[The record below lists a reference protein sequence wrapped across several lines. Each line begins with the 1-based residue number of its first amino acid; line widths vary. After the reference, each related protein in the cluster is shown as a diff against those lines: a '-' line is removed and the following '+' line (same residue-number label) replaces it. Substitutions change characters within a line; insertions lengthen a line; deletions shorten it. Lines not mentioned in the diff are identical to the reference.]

1 MRIGCTK
8 KMVFFISLYALFLAI
23 TPFEFWKS
31 LLGCLLTFHKKL
43 NVTKLFES
51 STIYHLIFRLDDI
64 RKAGKIFFLT
74 SEPKYQDSG
83 GEYIYR
89 RLVRDIIY
97 TYKKARSEFNLPPL
111 MRTRV
116 VPSESEKSEALQS
129 LRAASLQQA
138 TGHFAKAKKLLEH
151 AFKLD
156 PDNIDVLIALGEAIE
171 SSYYYGKSTPHVA
184 LPLTKSLIPVYGQ
197 VPNND
202 ADGLILTA
210 EHLYTKALI
219 VDPTISK
226 ACVHRERLM
235 PIVEEIDQRILNA
248 IDFKVRQF
256 YHIPEGDP
264 GLRRAKVEHYFKH
277 VYHSNAIEGNT
288 LTLAQ
293 TRSILETRLAV
304 GGKSLL
310 EQNEVLGMDSAL
322 RYINNTLLR
331 GDLTAITLEN
341 ILELHRRLLSFV
353 DLREAGRLR
362 RSQVVHRQLC
372 DIFLGCHVFGRKSP
386 CNPNL
391 GQLHFLSLNSVMC
404 P

>member
-1 MRIGCTK
+1 MRIRCGCGK
-8 KMVFFISLYALFLAI
+8 KMVLFISLNTLFLAM

-31 LLGCLLTFHKKL
+31 LLGCLLAIHKKL
-43 NVTKLFES
+43 NITELFES
-51 STIYHLIFRLDDI
+51 STIYHLIFQLDDI
-64 RKAGKIFFLT
+64 RRAGKIFFLT
-74 SEPKYQDSG
+74 SDPKYQDSG

-97 TYKKARSEFNLPPL
+97 THKKARSEFNLPPL
-111 MRTRV
+111 MRNRV
-116 VPSESEKSEALQS
+116 VPSESEKAEALQS

-171 SSYYYGKSTPHVA
+171 SSYYYGKSVSRVA

-197 VPNND
+197 VSNNE

-219 VDPTISK
+219 VDPSISK
-226 ACVHRERLM
+226 ACLHRERLM

-331 GDLTAITLEN
+331 GDLTAITLDN

-362 RSQVVHRQLC
+362 RSQDVMYLEENHQKTLILDNC
-372 DIFLGCHVFGRKSP
+372 TFCHSTA
-386 CNPNL
+386 
-391 GQLHFLSLNSVMC
+391 
-404 P
+404 

>member
-8 KMVFFISLYALFLAI
+8 KMVFFISLNALFFAI
-23 TPFEFWKS
+23 TPFEFWNS
-31 LLGCLLTFHKKL
+31 LLGCLLTLHKKL

-116 VPSESEKSEALQS
+116 VPSESEKAEALQS

-156 PDNIDVLIALGEAIE
+156 PDNIDVLIAL
-171 SSYYYGKSTPHVA
+171 
-184 LPLTKSLIPVYGQ
+184 

-219 VDPTISK
+219 VDPTFSK

-235 PIVEEIDQRILNA
+235 PIVEEIDQR
-248 IDFKVRQF
+248 
-256 YHIPEGDP
+256 
-264 GLRRAKVEHYFKH
+264 
-277 VYHSNAIEGNT
+277 
-288 LTLAQ
+288 
-293 TRSILETRLAV
+293 
-304 GGKSLL
+304 
-310 EQNEVLGMDSAL
+310 M
-322 RYINNTLLR
+322 
-331 GDLTAITLEN
+331 
-341 ILELHRRLLSFV
+341 
-353 DLREAGRLR
+353 
-362 RSQVVHRQLC
+362 
-372 DIFLGCHVFGRKSP
+372 
-386 CNPNL
+386 
-391 GQLHFLSLNSVMC
+391 
-404 P
+404 